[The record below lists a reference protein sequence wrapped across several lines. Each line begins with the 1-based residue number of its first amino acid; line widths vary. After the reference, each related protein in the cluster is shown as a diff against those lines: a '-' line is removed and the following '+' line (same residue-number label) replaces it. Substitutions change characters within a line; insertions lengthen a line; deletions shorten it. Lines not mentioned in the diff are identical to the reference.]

1 MQVNKLL
8 TILSHLLEQ
17 LVIFCKRDSRKINL
31 QKFSILCSVNIRV
44 KNGINVIKN
53 LLRVRSFLKSLFQ
66 LFKHLWRNIW
76 LFQNIFCLRFKE
88 HHDAAEGFL
97 FRFVFWL
104 IKVERKKKCNS
115 FIA

>member
-66 LFKHLWRNIW
+66 
-76 LFQNIFCLRFKE
+76 NIFCLRFKE

-97 FRFVFWL
+97 FRFIFWL